1 LTDSKNTQPADDQH
15 LFENDFVYVNSEG
28 EVILKKT
35 NLFEERKLAT
45 VDPESVEAQLEAFEK
60 AFSNLE
66 QKADTFLESAEEI
79 VKESPDKAEAKL
91 EELINEIKEAEAVG
105 DFENLANSVKER
117 FEELKEAAA
126 TPEAEDQESEDEDE
140 EAKPSAENEG
150 KEDEAL
156 AESKEKSDEAEEA
169 GDSES
174 DDSEVTEDSDDSG
187 DDDDD
192 DDDPLSYYKE
202 LEKKAEDMMDMT
214 DWAYV
219 SMEFDNIDNAWSE
232 GPELEDEDIKP
243 LKDKIDKLRED
254 FEEKKKA
261 HYEEKQRRRL
271 ENLEKKKELLSQLKD
286 IVDEKKWSHTREVG
300 RIKGRWE
307 QVKSVP
313 EEEAEKLESNF
324 ESLLSTFDEHKVD
337 RLVKQK
343 QKEEDNLTGKL
354 VILEKMEGFVSGLDE
369 SADWPEQ
376 EKKFDELTKQFRKI
390 GRVPSE
396 KNREVW
402 ARYHSAQDAFHSMR
416 FKYDKKYRD
425 QIEKFLSKKKKL
437 IDEAEALLDA
447 DDLADAARRVNKLHR
462 RWKKVGNLPQKD
474 ENEMWDRF
482 KAATDA
488 FNDKKAENLDVLKEQ
503 EEENYEEKLKI
514 VEKANELKDSEDWEA
529 THKALQGLMD
539 KWKKV
544 GPVPKKKSGKIWKKF
559 KGAMDHFY
567 DRRRDHF
574 KEVKEER
581 KDNLKEKEEVLEKLA
596 ELKSHDDPIE
606 AVEKAKPLQEE
617 FKKAGYVPIKH
628 KNRLW
633 KEYRETCDV
642 IYDRFRAA
650 KAAVDVVGRENVEN
664 YSADDIADI
673 RKKQNEINKLRK
685 EVGKLTGEV
694 LQMKESLSYFKPSG
708 GSSSLLDDVKEKIS
722 KAENKLESK
731 EDKLADLEKEVDQ
744 IKKDS

>member
-1 LTDSKNTQPADDQH
+1 MTDSKNTQPTDDQH

-35 NLFEERKLAT
+35 NLFEERTLAT
-45 VDPESVEAQLEAFEK
+45 VDPESVEERIEAFEK

-66 QKADTFLESAEEI
+66 QKVDTFLENAEETL
-79 VKESPDKAEAKL
+79 KESPDNAEAKL
-91 EELINEIKEAEAVG
+91 EELIDEIKGAEAVG
-105 DFENLANSVKER
+105 DFEKLVHSVKER
-117 FEELKEAAA
+117 FEELKETAV
-126 TPEAEDQESEDEDE
+126 TPEPEDQASEVEEKPSAESDSDKDNDSKDEVVQEESEVKPDETEKTLDSEGPEVDESSEEAEDSEDEDE
-140 EAKPSAENEG
+140 
-150 KEDEAL
+150 
-156 AESKEKSDEAEEA
+156 
-169 GDSES
+169 
-174 DDSEVTEDSDDSG
+174 
-187 DDDDD
+187 
-192 DDDPLSYYKE
+192 PLGYYKE
-202 LEKKAEDMMDMT
+202 LEKKAEELMDIT

-219 SMEFDNIDNAWSE
+219 SIEFDNIDNAWSE
-232 GPELEDEDIKP
+232 GPDLEDEDIKP
-243 LKDKIDKLRED
+243 LKDKIDKLREE

-261 HYEEKQRRRL
+261 HYEEKKRRRL
-271 ENLEKKKELLSQLKD
+271 ENLEKKKELLSQLKE

-307 QVKSVP
+307 QIKSVP
-313 EEEAEKLESNF
+313 EDEAEKLESKF

-369 SADWPEQ
+369 SSDWAEQ
-376 EKKFDELTKQFRKI
+376 EKQFDELTKQFRKI

-402 ARYHSAQDAFHSMR
+402 ARYHSAQDTFHSMR

-488 FNDKKAENLDVLKEQ
+488 FNDKKSENLDVLREQ

-529 THKALQGLMD
+529 THKALQSLMD
-539 KWKKV
+539 KWKNV

-581 KDNLKEKEEVLEKLA
+581 KDNLKEKEEVLEQLA

-664 YSADDIADI
+664 FSADDIADI

>member
-1 LTDSKNTQPADDQH
+1 MTDSKNTQPADDQH

-35 NLFEERKLAT
+35 NLFEERTLAT
-45 VDPESVEAQLEAFEK
+45 VDPESVEKQIEAFEK
-60 AFSNLE
+60 AFSKLE
-66 QKADTFLESAEEI
+66 EKVNNFLESAEET
-79 VKESPDKAEAKL
+79 VKESPDKADAKL
-91 EELINEIKEAEAVG
+91 EELIDEIKGAEAVG
-105 DFENLANSVKER
+105 DFEKLANSVKER
-117 FEELKEAAA
+117 FQELKEAAI
-126 TPEAEDQESEDEDE
+126 TPEEEEKESEAEEKPSAESDNESEDEEAQEESEETIDSEVDDSEETEDSEDEDE
-140 EAKPSAENEG
+140 
-150 KEDEAL
+150 
-156 AESKEKSDEAEEA
+156 
-169 GDSES
+169 
-174 DDSEVTEDSDDSG
+174 
-187 DDDDD
+187 
-192 DDDPLSYYKE
+192 PLGYYKE
-202 LEKKAEDMMDMT
+202 LEKKAEELMDMT

-232 GPELEDEDIKP
+232 GPDSENEDIKP
-243 LKDKIDKLRED
+243 LKDNIDKLRED
-254 FEEKKKA
+254 FEEKKQA
-261 HYEEKQRRRL
+261 HYEEKKRRRL
-271 ENLEKKKELLSQLKD
+271 ENLEKKKELLSQLKQ

-313 EEEAEKLESNF
+313 EDETEKLESKF

-376 EKKFDELTKQFRKI
+376 EKQFDELTKQFRKI

-402 ARYHSAQDAFHSMR
+402 ARYHSAQDTFHSMR

-488 FNDKKAENLDVLKEQ
+488 FNDKKSENLDVLREQ

-529 THKALQGLMD
+529 THKALQGLMN

-581 KDNLKEKEEVLEKLA
+581 KDNLKEKEEVLEQLA

-664 YSADDIADI
+664 FSADDIADI
-673 RKKQNEINKLRK
+673 RKKQSEINKLRK
-685 EVGKLTGEV
+685 EVGRLTGEV

>member
-1 LTDSKNTQPADDQH
+1 LTDSKNIQPADDQH

-35 NLFEERKLAT
+35 DLFEERTLAT
-45 VDPESVEAQLEAFEK
+45 VDPESVEAQLEAFKK

-66 QKADTFLESAEEI
+66 QKADAFLENADEL
-79 VKESPDKAEAKL
+79 VQESPEKAEAKL
-91 EELINEIKEAEAVG
+91 QDLINEMKEAEAVG
-105 DFENLANSVKER
+105 DFEKLANSVKER
-117 FEELKEAAA
+117 FEALKEAAI
-126 TPEAEDQESEDEDE
+126 TPEAEEQESEVE
-140 EAKPSAENEG
+140 EKPSAENTG
-150 KEDEAL
+150 DKESEVDEAKE
-156 AESKEKSDEAEEA
+156 ESEVK
-169 GDSES
+169 S
-174 DDSEVTEDSDDSG
+174 DDSEEAESSESDEPNETEEAEAEEDS
-187 DDDDD
+187 
-192 DDDPLSYYKE
+192 LSYYKE
-202 LEKKAEDMMDMT
+202 LEKKAEDLMDMT

-232 GPELEDEDIKP
+232 GPDPEDEDIKP

-271 ENLEKKKELLSQLKD
+271 ENLEKKKELLSQLKE

-307 QVKSVP
+307 QIKSVP
-313 EEEAEKLESNF
+313 EEEAEKLESKF

-369 SADWPEQ
+369 TADWPEQ

-402 ARYHSAQDAFHSMR
+402 GRYHSAQDTFHSMR

-488 FNDKKAENLDVLKEQ
+488 FNEKKSENLDVLREQ
-503 EEENYEEKLKI
+503 EEENYDEKLKI

-581 KDNLKEKEEVLEKLA
+581 KNNLKEKEDVLEKLA

-664 YSADDIADI
+664 FSADDIADI

-708 GSSSLLDDVKEKIS
+708 GSSSLLDDVKERIS

>member
-1 LTDSKNTQPADDQH
+1 MTDSKNTQPADKQH
-15 LFENDFVYVNSEG
+15 LFENDFVYVNAEG
-28 EVILKKT
+28 DVKLKKT

-45 VDPESVEAQLEAFEK
+45 VDPESVEAQIEAFEK

-66 QKADTFLESAEEI
+66 QKVNSFLESAEETI
-79 VKESPDKAEAKL
+79 QEQPGEAEEKL
-91 EELINEIKEAEAVG
+91 SELIDEIKSSDAVG
-105 DFENLANSVKER
+105 DFEKLISSAEER
-117 FEELKEAAA
+117 LEALKE
-126 TPEAEDQESEDEDE
+126 TESAEPSSESEDEDPVEKADGKAKEASETE
-140 EAKPSAENEG
+140 EP
-150 KEDEAL
+150 
-156 AESKEKSDEAEEA
+156 SDE
-169 GDSES
+169 
-174 DDSEVTEDSDDSG
+174 
-187 DDDDD
+187 
-192 DDDPLSYYKE
+192 DDPLTFYKE
-202 LEKKAEDMMDMT
+202 LEKKAEELMDMT

-219 SMEFDNIDNAWSE
+219 SMEFDNIENAWTE
-232 GPELEDEDIKP
+232 GPDPEDADIKP
-243 LKDKIDKLRED
+243 LKEKIDKLREE
-254 FEEKKKA
+254 FEEKKRA
-261 HYEEKQRRRL
+261 HYEEQKKKRL
-271 ENLEKKKELLSQLKD
+271 ENLEKKKELLSQLKE
-286 IVDEKKWSHTREVG
+286 IVDEEKWTHTKEVG
-300 RIKGRWE
+300 KIKGRWE
-307 QVKSVP
+307 HIKSVP
-313 EEEAEKLESNF
+313 ADEAEKLESKF

-354 VILEKMEGFVSGLDE
+354 VILEKMEAFVAGLNE

-390 GRVPSE
+390 GRVPAD

-402 ARYHSAQDAFHSMR
+402 GRYHSAQDTFHSMR
-416 FKYDKKYRD
+416 FKHDKKYRD

-488 FNDKKAENLDVLKEQ
+488 FNEKKSDNLDVLREQ

-514 VEKANELKDSEDWEA
+514 IEKANELKESEEWEE

-539 KWKKV
+539 KWKKI
-544 GPVPKKKSGKIWKKF
+544 GPVPKKKSSKIWKKF

-664 YSADDIADI
+664 FSADDIADI

-685 EVGKLTGEV
+685 DVGKLTGEV

-708 GSSSLLDDVKEKIS
+708 GSSSLLDDVKEKIR
-722 KAENKLESK
+722 KAEEKLEQK
-731 EDKLADLEKEVDQ
+731 EDKLADLEKEIDQ